1 MVRKCFRCG
10 QPGHEKSDCGS
21 ILSNRQGEEAF
32 EAFKSRRQELKAT
45 NNTGAPTTRTE
56 RDHTQSVRVWMT
68 ELRAGLEGH
77 SEAHAHDPLAL
88 LTHTHTVLSSN
99 EIGIHQ
105 RDAEIHAAR
114 LNDYH
119 HAHREQFESKI
130 LRIRET
136 LRTKLYPHA
145 IQTVDPHASHTVN
158 PALEPDPPPSE
169 APQNWL
175 TELTNAVKSGNPADF
190 SNRDPCLELRSYTM
204 EKIITRCRYLH
215 HLILEGS
222 GCERGREPGP
232 DGVSSRIR
240 RLLLPPTGPCNEHG
254 ENRVTRICSIGG
266 GPGFDH
272 VAISLAAHF
281 LHLVQPIRE
290 NNNHRTRSIVT
301 QVFDLYSADWEPIVT
316 ALGEACRN
324 EIGNNNDSC
333 SAMTNHFADLRL
345 PSDGALLDAVAIVD
359 IVVFQFV
366 LHENAAHFAV
376 RNGRFVESVLNDV
389 LETAKVGSFIMG
401 IDSSHALW
409 PILKNT
415 ALEYGWSCTNDQDL
429 NPILFGPKSFIILER
444 ECVGVTTIHL

>member
-1 MVRKCFRCG
+1 MKALECFLFDDEDVNDG
-10 QPGHEKSDCGS
+10 DDDTSGD
-21 ILSNRQGEEAF
+21 
-32 EAFKSRRQELKAT
+32 
-45 NNTGAPTTRTE
+45 
-56 RDHTQSVRVWMT
+56 
-68 ELRAGLEGH
+68 
-77 SEAHAHDPLAL
+77 
-88 LTHTHTVLSSN
+88 
-99 EIGIHQ
+99 GIH
-105 RDAEIHAAR
+105 ASR

-130 LRIRET
+130 LRIREI

-145 IQTVDPHASHTVN
+145 SQTVH
-158 PALEPDPPPSE
+158 PDPPPSE

-175 TELTNAVKSGNPADF
+175 AELTNAVKSGNPADF

-222 GCERGREPGP
+222 GCGRGREPGP

-240 RLLLPPTGPCNEHG
+240 RLLLPPPPTGPCNEHG

-272 VAISLAAHF
+272 VAISLAAHL
-281 LHLVQPIRE
+281 LHLVQPIPQ
-290 NNNHRTRSIVT
+290 NHRTRSIVT

-324 EIGNNNDSC
+324 EIGNDSC
-333 SAMTNHFADLRL
+333 SRMTNHFADLRL
-345 PSDGALLDAVAIVD
+345 SSDGALLDAVTIAD

-429 NPILFGPKSFIILER
+429 NPIQFGPKSFIILER
-444 ECVGVTTIHL
+444 ECVTPIHL